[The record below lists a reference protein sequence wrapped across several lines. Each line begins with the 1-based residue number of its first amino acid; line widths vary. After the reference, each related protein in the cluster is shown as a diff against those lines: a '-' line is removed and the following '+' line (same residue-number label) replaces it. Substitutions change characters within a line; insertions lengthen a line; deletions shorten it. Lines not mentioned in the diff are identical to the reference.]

1 MKKFLLS
8 SIIMLGVCGAV
19 NAQTETGSKFK
30 KNNAATSTSASASS
44 ITPQK
49 AAIMAPSDDVAV
61 PAQATDSR
69 TAADKAAAA
78 AAPAPT
84 RTKGQAKTAQA
95 AASATKVNAAV
106 EVVPTDEAKMKAEK
120 KKLLLKKL

>member
-30 KNNAATSTSASASS
+30 KNNAATSTSAVAL
-44 ITPQK
+44 TPQK
-49 AAIMAPSDDVAV
+49 AAVMAPSDDLA
-61 PAQATDSR
+61 PAQVADTR
-69 TAADKAAAA
+69 TAADKEAAA

-84 RTKGQAKTAQA
+84 RVKGQAKTAQA
-95 AASATKVNAAV
+95 ASAVTTVNAAG
-106 EVVPTDEAKMKAEK
+106 EIVPAEAKQKTQGVK
-120 KKLLLKKL
+120 KN